1 VRAANIGAR
10 TMTYRHLIIREDG
23 PTLWV
28 TMNRPERLNALNAK
42 LVEELREFFVGLYW
56 RHEIRVVVLGGA
68 GRGFCAGLDLKE
80 RPATNTKPT
89 VSNGLVSQR
98 KISEIVIAMRR
109 CSQPI
114 VAMVNGPA
122 SCGGFA
128 LALASDIRIA
138 TPTTRMNAAFIRIGL
153 SACDIGVSYFL
164 PRMIGASA
172 ASEYMLTGRFIDGER
187 GHELGLISK
196 VVSEDKLQDEAR
208 GFVKDLLH
216 ATPLGLRLTKEALN
230 HAIDAQSL
238 EAAIAM
244 EVRNQVLCAQGE
256 DFREGISAFLEKR
269 AGLFVKRCS
278 WLQPSKGALV
288 CVFAQRKAAVPIYR
302 GDRERNR
309 LNANASGRSGS
320 YPCWRFVRGETGL
333 WSTEETKH
341 EKTDRFDFC
350 LKPAGRNG
358 GDCRRGRRRTCRRRW
373 RGHRSAWWSPSPLLV
388 ASPSSPLLVRPR
400 SCGTEGPG
408 FIARPF
414 LFALRAS
421 QIRIDAAI
429 SPR

>member
-1 VRAANIGAR
+1 
-10 TMTYRHLIIREDG
+10 MTYRHLIIREDG

-122 SCGGFA
+122 SGGGFA

-244 EVRNQVLCAQGE
+244 EDRNQVLCAQGE

-269 AGLFVKRCS
+269 EPDYS
-278 WLQPSKGALV
+278 
-288 CVFAQRKAAVPIYR
+288 
-302 GDRERNR
+302 
-309 LNANASGRSGS
+309 
-320 YPCWRFVRGETGL
+320 
-333 WSTEETKH
+333 
-341 EKTDRFDFC
+341 
-350 LKPAGRNG
+350 
-358 GDCRRGRRRTCRRRW
+358 
-373 RGHRSAWWSPSPLLV
+373 
-388 ASPSSPLLVRPR
+388 
-400 SCGTEGPG
+400 
-408 FIARPF
+408 
-414 LFALRAS
+414 
-421 QIRIDAAI
+421 
-429 SPR
+429 